1 MNVRRGVALSIMV
14 SLPIISL
21 TYLVLTDAA
30 GVNIFSENF
39 FIGLEKTQEVEINL
53 QTNIGEKIAKLAN
66 SIVFFSKTK
75 SLTVSVRVI
84 R

>member
-66 SIVFFSKTK
+66 SIGFS
-75 SLTVSVRVI
+75 SDELP
-84 R
+84 